1 MAKIRD
7 IKKAKRGKPFGAP
20 NAEDDGN
27 FSILIPEGAESGKI
41 PASDQYI
48 GKLMTLTKSVSQ
60 GGKGNKMWTFGFQIV
75 KGKYVGM
82 DFQLYCP
89 LVPNAMWK
97 LADTLAALGVKYVP
111 GKEILFKRTDVIGT
125 LVRLI
130 IGDGKTQDGSREIS
144 KLVGVLPHPDGAGK
158 KSKKRDFVPAEEPD
172 EEDEPEA
179 EDVDDEEGDE
189 EGQIEGDDDEG
200 EEGDEEGDEEGS
212 DDEEGDEGE
221 EGDDESSED
230 DDEGPTEWE
239 EPPPSPPHKKGR
251 KAARSEEDEEGD
263 EEYARPSPKRRGGPP
278 VEERPAKKSSKG
290 SAQAPAKKSAKRG
303 RPR

>member
-20 NAEDDGN
+20 NAEDDGM

-41 PASDQYI
+41 EASDQYI

-111 GKEILFKRTDVIGT
+111 GKEINFKRSEVIGT

-158 KSKKRDFVPAEEPD
+158 KSKKRDFVPVEEP

-179 EDVDDEEGDE
+179 EDEDAEEDTEGTEEDEEEGNEDEEGE
-189 EGQIEGDDDEG
+189 EE
-200 EEGDEEGDEEGS
+200 S
-212 DDEEGDEGE
+212 DDEMEEERDEGE

>member
-111 GKEILFKRTDVIGT
+111 GKEINFKRSEVIGT

-158 KSKKRDFVPAEEPD
+158 KSKKRDFVPADEPD
-172 EEDEPEA
+172 EEDEPEP

-189 EGQIEGDDDEG
+189 ATDDEEGDEGEG

-212 DDEEGDEGE
+212 DDEEGE
-221 EGDDESSED
+221 EGDDEEGD
-230 DDEGPTEWE
+230 DEKDEDDEGPWE
-239 EPPPSPPHKKGR
+239 EPPPSPPKRGR